1 MRILSRHFRYARDVV
16 KHFDKKMKETKT
28 ETDLKEYCNQII
40 DSHQEEFKEILNGDY
55 DEYDSFIKYSDLT
68 QRLQTSLELAVNKF
82 NPNVSTL
89 LQVKYARLL
98 QYSVML
104 NGYVDF
110 VKKNNPTLEK
120 KFKDTDKN

>member
-1 MRILSRHFRYARDVV
+1 
-16 KHFDKKMKETKT
+16 MKETKT